1 MIRKFAT
8 ISIATMAVA
17 LSGCDMIEDMAVDSL
32 VERLNEEA
40 SARNAQVK
48 IAFDPT
54 RETIVTDSASRLVR
68 EFAINYAHRRE
79 EAYAGRP
86 EEYASFR
93 MVRYPGCKKAGPD
106 SDFNYI
112 LGQSATPG
120 LCDLH
125 IFAEKPPAN
134 ALTIESTWRLVEIE
148 GYSIRRVDM
157 VIKRPDGRSVSLEFY
172 PGQSDLDYEAAPQ
185 IASALGLKPRG
196 SDIAGALGPD
206 EVDRLIASA
215 TDRAGST
222 KYAWLDELAR
232 RDPSLDNS
240 HSPSDFAAA
249 EIAKRAEAL
258 TRRFELKASQADIA
272 GYWKFIGD
280 VLARLPQDD
289 WVRYR
294 GRLAAAMLRA
304 RREDVAAQTKLIL
317 RMAEMGAAVGPV
329 LAHATSDG
337 GFVHNEIAI
346 ATCRAGGPVAP
357 YMAKRLMAAWK
368 VSNSPQ
374 LIGFN
379 EGRRWRRDRGWRGEL
394 RRERR
399 REEWERCTE
408 NGKKYG
414 PPANIAFS
422 ICWAIPDSRSEA
434 SPTYLALRRMGL
446 GTEADAIMRHQ
457 YSTHWKKTY
466 AAIGPKSPAKVCGE
480 SKEM

>member
-1 MIRKFAT
+1 M
-8 ISIATMAVA
+8 M
-17 LSGCDMIEDMAVDSL
+17 EDMAVGSL

-40 SARNAQVK
+40 SARNAKVK
-48 IAFDPT
+48 ISFDPT
-54 RETIVTDSASRLVR
+54 RETIVTDSAARLVR

-93 MVRYPGCKKAGPD
+93 MVRYPGCKKARPD
-106 SDFNYI
+106 SDFGYT

-125 IFAEKPPAN
+125 IFAETPPAK
-134 ALTIESTWRLVEIE
+134 ALMIESTWRLVEIE

-157 VIKRPDGRSVSLEFY
+157 VIKRPDGRSVALEFY

-196 SDIAGALGPD
+196 SEVAEAPGPD
-206 EVDRLIASA
+206 EVDRLIAAA
-215 TDRAGST
+215 TDRAGNT
-222 KYAWLDELAR
+222 KYAWLDELAL
-232 RDPSLDNS
+232 RDPAFAQS
-240 HSPSDFAAA
+240 HSPSDFAAV
-249 EIAKRAEAL
+249 EIGKRAEAL

-272 GYWKFIGD
+272 GYLKFIGD
-280 VLARLPQDD
+280 VLARLPQED

-294 GRLAAAMLRA
+294 GRLAAAMLRS
-304 RREDVAAQTKLIL
+304 RREDVEAQKKLIL
-317 RMAEMGAAVGPV
+317 RMADMGGDVGPV
-329 LAHATSDG
+329 LAHATSE

-346 ATCRAGGPVAP
+346 ATCRAGEPVAP

-379 EGRRWRRDRGWRGEL
+379 EGSRWRRDRGWRGEL
-394 RRERR
+394 RRELR
-399 REEWERCTE
+399 REEWDRCTE

-422 ICWAIPDSRSEA
+422 ICWAIPDSSPEA
-434 SPTYLALRRMGL
+434 SPTYLALRRLGH

-457 YSTHWKKTY
+457 YSKHWKKTY
-466 AAIGPKSPAKVCGE
+466 AAIGPASPAKVCGE
-480 SKEM
+480 SKEI